1 MTAATRAAS
10 TSAVAA
16 LMLAAVWF
24 LWPSGLGGG
33 TTYVSTHGI
42 SMEPRFHTGD
52 LGVLR
57 AADSYTVGDVI
68 AYRSATLHTIVMHRI
83 VDGDEHGFVTKGDN
97 NDWLDQDRPTEDDVL
112 GKLFTR
118 VPHAGKVLTALG
130 APGVLPF
137 GSAGAI
143 AIATF
148 VRPPRKRRGR
158 RSARPRHAST
168 FSMPTRARAREV
180 ALVSGAVALL
190 AVIGGGVLLAM
201 PATQT
206 DTRTLQVT
214 QQGEFSYTG
223 TAERGATY
231 PTGVIATGDT
241 VWTRLS
247 RGLTV
252 SFADTVSGPGLAGLR
267 GAVRLDVGVA
277 ATDGWAAVVTS
288 GPAVPLRSGT
298 ATASVPVDVAA
309 ARVLLDQHFAEIGA
323 ADGPATLTVTP
334 VTEATG
340 TVRGRPVTVGA
351 PPALS
356 FAMDAA
362 ALRPPGDGDSAF
374 APSTQTPVQVEET
387 APRTFAVL
395 GLSVPIGLARLAAF
409 GSLLVAIAVCAACLW
424 IGRSDR
430 ENAAEQFVV
439 RHADRILPVT
449 SFTPGPAVVDVADA
463 ESLHK
468 VAERFDTLVLHQS
481 GPDEDVFLVRD
492 VEMTYRFVMPSE
504 PGRQR
509 GKPPVPAPVSRP
521 TSEAAPT
528 PVPVDATGPLPIV
541 VPIAA
546 ARSVPSSGGLWG
558 RRFA

>member
-1 MTAATRAAS
+1 MTAASRAAS
-10 TSAVAA
+10 LSAVAA

-57 AADSYTVGDVI
+57 AADSYAVGDVI
-68 AYRSATLHTIVMHRI
+68 AYRSATLDTIVMHRI

-97 NDWLDQDRPTEDDVL
+97 NDWLDEDRPTEADVL

-137 GSAGAI
+137 GSAGVI
-143 AIATF
+143 AVLGF
-148 VRPPRKRRGR
+148 VRPPRRRRGR
-158 RSARPRHAST
+158 RRAPRARRPV
-168 FSMPTRARAREV
+168 FSMPIRARAREV
-180 ALVSGAVALL
+180 SLVSGAVALL
-190 AVIGGGVLLAM
+190 AVVGGGVLLAM

-214 QQGEFSYTG
+214 QRGEFSYTG

-252 SFADTVSGPGLAGLR
+252 SFADTVSGPGLADLR

-277 ATDGWAAVVTS
+277 AADGWSAVVTR
-288 GPAVPLRSGT
+288 GPSAQLQNGT

-309 ARVLLDQHFAEIGA
+309 ARELLDQHFTEIGM
-323 ADGPATLTVTP
+323 ADGAAKLTVTP
-334 VTEATG
+334 VAEATG
-340 TVRGRPVTVGA
+340 TVQGHPVTVGSPA
-351 PPALS
+351 ALS
-356 FAMDAA
+356 FTMDAG
-362 ALRPPGDGDSAF
+362 ALRPSGDGDSRF
-374 APSTQTPVQVEET
+374 APSTQTPVQVQKT
-387 APRTFAVL
+387 APRTFVVL
-395 GLSVPIGLARLAAF
+395 SLSVSIGLARLAAF
-409 GSLLVAIAVCAACLW
+409 GTLLVAIAVCAACAW

-430 ENAAEQFVV
+430 KDPADQFVI
-439 RHADRILPVT
+439 RHADRILPVA

-509 GKPPVPAPVSRP
+509 GKPPVPAPAPRP
-521 TSEAAPT
+521 TSEAAPA
-528 PVPVDATGPLPIV
+528 PVPVDVTGPLPIV

-546 ARSVPSSGGLWG
+546 ARSVPSSSGLWG
-558 RRFA
+558 HRFA

>member
-1 MTAATRAAS
+1 MTAASRAAS
-10 TSAVAA
+10 LSAVAA

-57 AADSYTVGDVI
+57 AADSYAVGDVI
-68 AYRSATLHTIVMHRI
+68 AYRSATLDTIVMHRI

-97 NDWLDQDRPTEDDVL
+97 NDWLDEDRPTEADVL

-137 GSAGAI
+137 GSAGVI
-143 AIATF
+143 AVLGF
-148 VRPPRKRRGR
+148 VRPPRRRRGR
-158 RSARPRHAST
+158 RRAPRARRPV
-168 FSMPTRARAREV
+168 FSMPIRARAREV
-180 ALVSGAVALL
+180 SLVSGAVALL
-190 AVIGGGVLLAM
+190 AVVGGGVLLAM

-214 QQGEFSYTG
+214 QRGEFSYTG

-252 SFADTVSGPGLAGLR
+252 SFADTVSGPGLADLR

-277 ATDGWAAVVTS
+277 AADGWSAVVTR
-288 GPAVPLRSGT
+288 GPSAQLQNGT

-309 ARVLLDQHFAEIGA
+309 ARELLDQHFTEIGM
-323 ADGPATLTVTP
+323 ADGAAKLTVTP
-334 VTEATG
+334 VAEATG
-340 TVRGRPVTVGA
+340 TVQGHPVTVGSPA
-351 PPALS
+351 ALS
-356 FAMDAA
+356 FTMDAG
-362 ALRPPGDGDSAF
+362 ALRPSGDGDSRF
-374 APSTQTPVQVEET
+374 APSTQTPVQVQKT
-387 APRTFAVL
+387 APRTFVVL
-395 GLSVPIGLARLAAF
+395 SLSVPIGLARLATF
-409 GSLLVAIAVCAACLW
+409 GILLVAIAVCAACLW

-430 ENAAEQFVV
+430 KDPADQFVI
-439 RHADRILPVT
+439 RHADRILPVA

-509 GKPPVPAPVSRP
+509 GKPPVPAPAPRP
-521 TSEAAPT
+521 TSEAAPA
-528 PVPVDATGPLPIV
+528 PVPVDVTGPLPIV

-546 ARSVPSSGGLWG
+546 ARSVPSSSGLWG
-558 RRFA
+558 HRFA

>member
-1 MTAATRAAS
+1 MTAAARAAS
-10 TSAVAA
+10 ISAVAA
-16 LMLAAVWF
+16 LVVAAVWF

-57 AADSYTVGDVI
+57 AADSYSVGDVI
-68 AYRSATLHTIVMHRI
+68 AYHSRTLDTIVMHRI

-97 NDWLDQDRPTEDDVL
+97 NDWLDEDRPTEAVVL

-118 VPHAGKVLTALG
+118 VPHAGRVLTALG

-137 GSAGAI
+137 GSAGVI
-143 AIATF
+143 AVLGF
-148 VRPPRKRRGR
+148 VRPQRRR
-158 RSARPRHAST
+158 RERRRAPCARRPV
-168 FSMPTRARAREV
+168 FSMPIRARARE
-180 ALVSGAVALL
+180 LSLGSGAVAVL
-190 AVIGGGVLLAM
+190 AVVGGGVLLAL

-206 DTRTLQVT
+206 ESRTVQVA
-214 QQGEFSYTG
+214 QRGEFAYTG

-252 SFADTVSGPGLAGLR
+252 SFADTVSGPGLADLR

-277 ATDGWAAVVTS
+277 AADGWSAVVTR
-288 GPAVPLRSGT
+288 GPVAPLQKGT

-309 ARVLLDQHFAEIGA
+309 ARLLLDRHFTEIGM
-323 ADGPATLTVTP
+323 ADGAAKLTVTP
-334 VTEATG
+334 VAEATG
-340 TVRGRPVTVGA
+340 TVQGHPVSVGSPA
-351 PPALS
+351 ALS
-356 FAMDAA
+356 FTMDAT
-362 ALRPPGDGDSAF
+362 ALRPSGDTDRASG
-374 APSTQTPVQVEET
+374 TQTPVQLQET
-387 APRTFAVL
+387 SPRRFAVL
-395 GLSVPIGLARLAAF
+395 GLSVQIGVARIAVVALAA
-409 GSLLVAIAVCAACLW
+409 VALAVCAACAW
-424 IGRSDR
+424 IGRSGRKDP
-430 ENAAEQFVV
+430 ADQFVI
-439 RHADRILPVT
+439 RHADRILPVA

-481 GPDEDVFLVRD
+481 SPDEDVFLVRD

-509 GKPPVPAPVSRP
+509 GKPPVPASAPRP
-521 TSEAAPT
+521 TSEETPA
-528 PVPVDATGPLPIV
+528 PVPVDVTGPLPIV
-541 VPIAA
+541 VPVAA

-558 RRFA
+558 HRFA